1 MDGPGNGLATLVRH
15 PRRGNPFGRE
25 NLSLVTNE
33 PAVPTT
39 VVVLCGGES
48 RRFGSDKTR
57 ADFGGVPVLD
67 ALLSSL
73 PSEWDV
79 LCVGPERATARTGV
93 RWTRE
98 DPPGGGPVAGLA
110 AALAEVEA
118 PVTVLLGGD
127 MPYAG
132 PVAVDLAAAL
142 ADVPDADAVAGV
154 DGEGRVQPLL
164 AAYRTAALRAA
175 LPQEPAGTPLRRLL
189 DGLHVQRLDVP
200 ALASQDIDTPEDLER
215 ARPRAKPRLAP

>member
-1 MDGPGNGLATLVRH
+1 MARARSRH
-15 PRRGNPFGRE
+15 VSAAPPVPKPLHRE
-25 NLSLVTNE
+25 NLSAVTSAS
-33 PAVPTT
+33 AVPTT
-39 VVVLCGGES
+39 AVVLCGGES

-57 ADFGGVPVLD
+57 ADFGGMPVLD
-67 ALLSSL
+67 ALLTTL
-73 PSEWDV
+73 PHDWQV
-79 LCVGPERATARTGV
+79 LCVGPERPTRREGV

-110 AALAEVEA
+110 AALQGLES

-132 PVAVDLAAAL
+132 PVAAQLAAAL

-175 LPQEPAGTPLRRLL
+175 LPDRPAGTPLRRLL
-189 DGLHVQRLDVP
+189 DRLRVDERPVPQAASLDV
-200 ALASQDIDTPEDLER
+200 DTPADLEA
-215 ARPRAKPRLAP
+215 ARHRLEP

>member
-1 MDGPGNGLATLVRH
+1 MRH
-15 PRRGNPFGRE
+15 PRRGNPSDRE
-25 NLSLVTNE
+25 NLSLVTSE

-39 VVVLCGGES
+39 AVVLCGGES

-79 LCVGPERATARTGV
+79 LCVGPERATDRAGV

-110 AALAEVEA
+110 AALGEVEA

-127 MPYAG
+127 MPCAG
-132 PVAVDLAAAL
+132 AVAVELATAL
-142 ADVPDADAVAGV
+142 ADLTDIDTVAGV
-154 DGEGRVQPLL
+154 DAEGRVQPLL

-175 LPQEPAGTPLRRLL
+175 LPPEPGGTPLRRLL
-189 DGLHVQRLDVP
+189 DGLRVHRVEVP
-200 ALASQDIDTPEDLER
+200 ARATQDIDTPEDLQR
-215 ARPRAKPRLAP
+215 VLPHIKPRLAP